1 MDTHT
6 IEQLIRT
13 GLPDAEVSVSS
24 EDNVHFHAR
33 VVTPAF
39 SGQNRVERHR
49 QVHAA
54 IGEALGREIHALS
67 LELKSPEELAD
78 TGQAD

>member
-1 MDTHT
+1 MDSQI
-6 IEQLIRT
+6 IEQLIRS
-13 GLPDAEVSVSS
+13 GFPDAEVTVSS

-39 SGQNRVERHR
+39 RGRNRVARHR